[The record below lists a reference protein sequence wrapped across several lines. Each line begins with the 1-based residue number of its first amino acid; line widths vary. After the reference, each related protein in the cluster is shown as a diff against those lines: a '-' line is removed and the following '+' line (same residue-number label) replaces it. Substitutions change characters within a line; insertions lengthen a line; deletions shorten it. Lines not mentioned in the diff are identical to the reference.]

1 MAKIA
6 VIGGG
11 AAGMMFSTQYKK
23 MNPGDD
29 IFIFEKSPYVALAG
43 CPTP

>member
-23 MNPGDD
+23 MNPGDE
-29 IFIFEKSPYVALAG
+29 IFIFEKSFLNMTINYS
-43 CPTP
+43 